1 MVQALRKTW
10 ALGDQHPRG
19 LQGPPV
25 TRPEQ
30 HVGGVWGPSSEW
42 ALSLPLAGDERC
54 SPLGL
59 APWALLLMCFP
70 CQMMASR
77 AQGNGC

>member
-30 HVGGVWGPSSEW
+30 HVGGVWGLSSEW
-42 ALSLPLAGDERC
+42 ALSLPLAGD
-54 SPLGL
+54 
-59 APWALLLMCFP
+59 
-70 CQMMASR
+70 
-77 AQGNGC
+77 